1 MKSNLASY
9 RRCVKIKI
17 MSEDNQNKELKN
29 ELKQRFTHR
38 WMVKNVPFFL
48 FLALLAIIY
57 IYNGHYGD
65 KSIRNINKAQ
75 SQLKEL
81 QYEYKTLKSEVMFRS
96 KESELA
102 KALQTFGLKEMTTPP
117 LVLNDS
123 VDVK

>member
-1 MKSNLASY
+1 M
-9 RRCVKIKI
+9 
-17 MSEDNQNKELKN
+17 NQVNDNKELKN

-75 SQLKEL
+75 NQLKEL
-81 QYEYKTLKSEVMFRS
+81 QFEYKTLKSEVMFRS

-102 KALQTFGLKEMTTPP
+102 RALQAFGLKELTAPP

-123 VDVK
+123 VDSKTKN